1 MARQDEIAR
10 FVAGFFT
17 LNGAVLRW
25 VDAGVLEV
33 EVPEALRSRLGVCRK
48 LRLAFS
54 PRAAESGPDQRVEYL
69 TLGHPL
75 LDRLLDEAR
84 SRGRTASVIL
94 PHGLDRELLEAL
106 STANPFGTR
115 SSRNRSG
122 SAPAAELREGS
133 RPRPED
139 APAAWRDLERRL
151 GRLVFRVAG
160 VKPLAARLVFHTQV
174 MFFFRVSFIS
184 DEKRERTVSLLIDP
198 YTEEIDRPVDLKA
211 AAPFDLGSGGLEGE
225 PYALHRLYRRACD
238 HLARRLARETGAYQA
253 AVEARLRREERRI
266 EEYYAGLIQERVDP
280 LRKLFRRMAA
290 ARVGAEL
297 ARSWSTG
304 ERYRQ
309 AFAALQQ
316 KADRLGAECEKELAL
331 LEREKEQRLREVRE
345 KHRARVEITL
355 TQAALVRVPRVEWRL
370 LLSGSVQREVTVLYD
385 LARRRL
391 VGWECESCSGPLG
404 DEVSLCQ
411 CRALVCRTCA
421 THCPGCGRAVC
432 RACAPARCH
441 LCGGPVCPACGPECR
456 AGLAGPGGPPA
467 VCAACA
473 AQYCGPCA
481 AALSFLA
488 ETTGGERA

>member
-151 GRLVFRVAG
+151 GRLVFHVVRG

-211 AAPFDLGSGGLEGE
+211 AAPFDLGSGGLEGGPVPAPPPLPE
-225 PYALHRLYRRACD
+225 GLRPPGEALGQRDRGVPGGGRGAAAQGRAPHRRVLRRLDSRAGRPLAQAVSQDGGGPRRGGAGPLVEHRRA
-238 HLARRLARETGAYQA
+238 LPPGLRRPAAGGRPAGGGVREGAGPAREGEGT
-253 AVEARLRREERRI
+253 
-266 EEYYAGLIQERVDP
+266 
-280 LRKLFRRMAA
+280 AA
-290 ARVGAEL
+290 AGGARK
-297 ARSWSTG
+297 AQGAAWRS
-304 ERYRQ
+304 R
-309 AFAALQQ
+309 
-316 KADRLGAECEKELAL
+316 
-331 LEREKEQRLREVRE
+331 
-345 KHRARVEITL
+345 
-355 TQAALVRVPRVEWRL
+355 
-370 LLSGSVQREVTVLYD
+370 
-385 LARRRL
+385 
-391 VGWECESCSGPLG
+391 
-404 DEVSLCQ
+404 
-411 CRALVCRTCA
+411 
-421 THCPGCGRAVC
+421 
-432 RACAPARCH
+432 
-441 LCGGPVCPACGPECR
+441 
-456 AGLAGPGGPPA
+456 
-467 VCAACA
+467 
-473 AQYCGPCA
+473 
-481 AALSFLA
+481 
-488 ETTGGERA
+488 